1 MTLST
6 FNSLALERCTVRM
19 PQWGLWTADCVVAA
33 DKVLSGV
40 ARINLAGLE
49 LVGTITNG
57 GVYQERGHYQVVAGA
72 GGWRSTIPAKAY
84 RNEAGVKLSAVVA
97 DAASACDET
106 IGTVTDR
113 RIGPGYF
120 RARGEAARTLDLLA
134 SELWY
139 VDELGV
145 THVRARPS
153 SEFSA
158 QAYTLN
164 VMPSGG
170 GKTIAAESITGLVP
184 GATVGGMVA
193 ASVRHELTPDM
204 LRSHVYAGQDG
215 LVDRSLGAIRRIVQ
229 AITRPTFFH
238 AVYEYRVAGVSAGY
252 IDAQPSATGLGLPD
266 LASVP
271 MRVGV
276 PGGGGEP
283 VDGSTVLI
291 GFVNGDPTRPYVH
304 SYEGEGLDGWLPS
317 TARVEA
323 AGRVYVGGAEV
334 SNPGTATGRFIRWG
348 DQIPHPVSGVP
359 LPLAPHA
366 SNPTMA
372 KAGSA

>member
-6 FNSLALERCTVRM
+6 LNSLALERCTVRM

-33 DKVLSGV
+33 EKALTGE

-72 GGWRSTIPAKAY
+72 GGWRSTVPAKAY
-84 RNEAGVKLSAVVA
+84 RNEAGVKLSSVVA
-97 DAASACDET
+97 DVAAACGET

-113 RIGPGYF
+113 RIGPAYF

-139 VDELGV
+139 IDAAGV
-145 THVRARPS
+145 TQVQARPAS
-153 SEFSA
+153 TFELQF
-158 QAYTLN
+158 YTLN

-170 GKTIAAESITGLVP
+170 GKTVAAESIAGLVP

-204 LRSHVYAGQDG
+204 LRSHVYAAQDG
-215 LVDRSLGAIRRIVQ
+215 LVDRSLGALRRIVQ
-229 AITRPTFFH
+229 AVTRPHFFH

-266 LASVP
+266 LASIP
-271 MRVGV
+271 MRVGI

-283 VDGSTVLI
+283 VDGSTVLV

-317 TARVEA
+317 TARLEA
-323 AGRVYVGGAEV
+323 SGRVYVGGSEAA
-334 SNPGTATGRFIRWG
+334 NPATSAGRFLRWG
-348 DQIPHPVSGVP
+348 DTITGPASIG
-359 LPLAPHA
+359 APMVLT
-366 SNPTMA
+366 PTGAGTMS